1 MSNLH
6 AKSTSQGLTGWC
18 HYSDITFVAIWI
30 KTENKALSVEFV
42 AILKKK
48 KKKK

>member
-6 AKSTSQGLTGWC
+6 AKSTYQGLTGW
-18 HYSDITFVAIWI
+18 YSDITFVAIWI